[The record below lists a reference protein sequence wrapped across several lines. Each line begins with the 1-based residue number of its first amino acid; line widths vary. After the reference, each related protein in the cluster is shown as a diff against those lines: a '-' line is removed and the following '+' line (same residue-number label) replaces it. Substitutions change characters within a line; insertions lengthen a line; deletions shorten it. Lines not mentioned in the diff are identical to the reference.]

1 MERCHEQR
9 HPINASGLDGQQ
21 RDNIE
26 TGFRY
31 CLCDRS
37 CGRDDRLGVSL
48 RLAHR
53 QGRKMASGLAQIPDD
68 VSDLCHP
75 AADHDPE
82 RKIYFKRD
90 QHRASPHFDFSK
102 TQSNERSIS
111 RNTSGPR
118 LRPIQGCA
126 LHSLIGSML
135 FPIKMRSDM
144 TYPKLRLPALTRVDP
159 LVLAPFLDDIVEPIE
174 KLRASFRQRPA

>member
-1 MERCHEQR
+1 MDACR
-9 HPINASGLDGQQ
+9 LDGRQK
-21 RDNIE
+21 DDIE
-26 TGFRY
+26 AGFR
-31 CLCDRS
+31 CRVFDRS
-37 CGRDDRLGVSL
+37 CSRHDRLGFSI

-53 QGRKMASGLAQIPDD
+53 QGSEVAIGLAQISDD
-68 VSDLCHP
+68 VSDLRNP

-82 RKIYFKRD
+82 SKIHFQRD

-126 LHSLIGSML
+126 LHSLIGSMP

-144 TYPKLRLPALTRVDP
+144 TYPKLRLPVLRRVDHSVP
-159 LVLAPFLDDIVEPIE
+159 RALLRLRCRANPEPA
-174 KLRASFRQRPA
+174 RD

>member
-1 MERCHEQR
+1 VGCHQDVEPICNPGRPTCVVRSEERCHEQR
-9 HPINASGLDGQQ
+9 HPSNASGLNGQQ

-37 CGRDDRLGVSL
+37 WRRDGWLGFSL
-48 RLAHR
+48 RLDHR
-53 QGRKMASGLAQIPDD
+53 QSSEVAIGLAQISDD
-68 VSDLCHP
+68 VSDLCDP

-82 RKIYFKRD
+82 SKIHFQRD

-111 RNTSGPR
+111 RNTS
-118 LRPIQGCA
+118 
-126 LHSLIGSML
+126 
-135 FPIKMRSDM
+135 D
-144 TYPKLRLPALTRVDP
+144 
-159 LVLAPFLDDIVEPIE
+159 LD
-174 KLRASFRQRPA
+174 